1 MWVLRLMVLGAL
13 LKSVLGSSRIW
24 PSTKTGIQCVDDY
37 DSDLDDEGSGMGIP
51 ADTYRR
57 SARCVGLITD
67 SRPPTD
73 FTPYSI
79 PEDPL
84 PTYKAPAPALVLK
97 SGAAKT

>member
-1 MWVLRLMVLGAL
+1 MKYAL
-13 LKSVLGSSRIW
+13 DSSRIW
-24 PSTKTGIQCVDDY
+24 PSTKSGIQCVDDY
-37 DSDLDDEGSGMGIP
+37 DSDLDGEGSGMGIP
-51 ADTYRR
+51 ADVYPR
-57 SARCVGLITD
+57 SARCVNLIPD
-67 SRPPTD
+67 PDPPAN